1 MGAMPASFLVT
12 APAPR
17 IALSANVSERLIELM

>member
-1 MGAMPASFLVT
+1 MPASFLVI

-17 IALSANVSERLIELM
+17 MALSANVSERLIELREE